1 MREKRLRRKIRHF
14 RIRKRVEGSYDIPRL
29 VVFRSNEHIYA
40 QIIDDQNS
48 KTIAGVSDLNLAKEK
63 RKTEGGKMKKSDLA
77 KLVGFAIAEKG
88 NAQKI
93 KKVTFDRGGYKFHGR
108 VKALA
113 EGAREGGL
121 NF

>member
-1 MREKRLRRKIRHF
+1 MREKRLRRKITHF
-14 RIRKRVEGSYDIPRL
+14 RIRKKASGSLSASRL
-29 VVFRSNEHIYA
+29 AVFRSNEHIYA

-48 KTIAGVSDLNLAKEK
+48 KTIAGVSDLNLEKEK
-63 RKTEGGKMKKSDLA
+63 RKTAGGKMKKSDLA

>member
-1 MREKRLRRKIRHF
+1 MKDKRVRKKIRHF
-14 RIRKRVEGSYDIPRL
+14 RIRKRVRGNSNIPRL
-29 VVFRSNEHIYA
+29 VVFRSNLHIYA

-48 KTIAGVSDLNLAKEK
+48 KTIIGVSDLNLAKEK
-63 RKTEGGKMKKSDLA
+63 IKTEEGKTKKSDLA
-77 KLVGFAIAEKG
+77 RLVGIAIAKKG
-88 NAQKI
+88 YTQKI

>member
-14 RIRKRVEGSYDIPRL
+14 RIRKRVEGSPDIPRL

-63 RKTEGGKMKKSDLA
+63 RKTEFFENFCNDIQVDEIKGWH
-77 KLVGFAIAEKG
+77 EKITEE
-88 NAQKI
+88 KRLSCEI
-93 KKVTFDRGGYKFHGR
+93 Y
-108 VKALA
+108 
-113 EGAREGGL
+113 
-121 NF
+121 

>member
-1 MREKRLRRKIRHF
+1 MRDKRIRKKIRHF
-14 RIRKRVEGSYDIPRL
+14 RIRKRVEGNPNIPRL

-63 RKTEGGKMKKSDLA
+63 RKTEEEKMKKSDFA
-77 KLVGFAIAEKG
+77 KLVGLAIAKKG
-88 NAQKI
+88 AAKKI